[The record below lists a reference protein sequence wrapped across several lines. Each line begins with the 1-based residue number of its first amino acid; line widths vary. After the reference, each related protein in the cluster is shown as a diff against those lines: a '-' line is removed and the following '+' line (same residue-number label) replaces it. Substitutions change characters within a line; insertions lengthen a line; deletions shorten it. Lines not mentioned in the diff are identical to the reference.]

1 MAILNALA
9 ATEGSS
15 LLNILHPE
23 TATEEELSQRPFT
36 VHICALI
43 DSDGAPKDVADIA
56 ATLVGEGFSAI
67 KLKVR
72 SLSLSITLNHIALD
86 DM

>member
-23 TATEEELSQRPFT
+23 TATEELSQRSFT
-36 VHICALI
+36 VQICALI
-43 DSDGAPKDVADIA
+43 DSDGTPKDVADIA

-72 SLSLSITLNHIALD
+72 SLSLSITLKTTLF
-86 DM
+86 